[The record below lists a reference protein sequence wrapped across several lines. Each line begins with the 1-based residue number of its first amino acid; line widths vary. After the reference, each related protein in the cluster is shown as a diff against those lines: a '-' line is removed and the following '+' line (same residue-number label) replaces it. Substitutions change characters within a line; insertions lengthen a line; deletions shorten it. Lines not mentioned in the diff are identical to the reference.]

1 MFFPVLIPCESLEL
15 SRILRSVASFPRL
28 QLEADLEKAER
39 QGEGTPCTENVHRLM
54 VSDKAS
60 TQGWDGGGPTSNDSK
75 IFAMKGQ

>member
-1 MFFPVLIPCESLEL
+1 MGPTGV
-15 SRILRSVASFPRL
+15 
-28 QLEADLEKAER
+28 EKAER